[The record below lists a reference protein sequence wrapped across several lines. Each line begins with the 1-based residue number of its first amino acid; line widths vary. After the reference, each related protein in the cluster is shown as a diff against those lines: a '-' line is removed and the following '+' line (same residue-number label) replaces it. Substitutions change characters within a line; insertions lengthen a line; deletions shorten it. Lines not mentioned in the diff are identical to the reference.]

1 MGCYDMIVGNFVCP
15 YCNNESHNIFL
26 KSDDHFEF
34 LESYKSTS
42 NFDDWDFCAVI
53 KCKSCDKTFEF
64 EQ

>member
-1 MGCYDMIVGNFVCP
+1 MKCP